1 MDKEIFIFIRTSN
14 QLSRAKFAKA
24 IGVSTSLITRIE
36 GGDRRITE
44 SVVNRVMQAFDLTEE
59 KIVSMR
65 LLISEILN

>member
-1 MDKEIFIFIRTSN
+1 MDKELFIFIRTSN
-14 QLSRAKFAKA
+14 QLSRAKFAKK

-44 SVVNRVMQAFDLTEE
+44 GVKKRVMQAFDLTEE
-59 KIVSMR
+59 KIVSMK